1 MEATSEPGAGASGMT
16 AAPTQAAHVPQR
28 GSRIRVCLLSDTVG
42 LDAGTERQVVETA
55 KRLDKDRFDVHVIC
69 LEDSPQLRSL
79 EGICNIAVF
88 PTDSVNSWSGLMQI
102 RRFRHY
108 LREHHIQIAH
118 AYMNKTGLFA
128 VLTSVGSDRIVITSR
143 LNTGYWYTPRYKA
156 LFKLMNLRTNAMMA
170 NSIEAKRI
178 ADETEGLPPDR
189 VRVVY
194 QGVDMTKF
202 SRGLGDPS
210 ACDRLGI
217 PKKAR
222 VVGIVANLRPVKDHQ
237 LFLRAAKIVAGEF
250 DDVAFLLAGR
260 GELYQ
265 DLCNLSSELGI
276 RDRVF
281 FTQGEGRVMDCLARM
296 SIGCLTS
303 ISEGFSNAIMEYM
316 AAGVAAV
323 AIDVGGNRDAIIDGE
338 TGCLVSERSPEAF
351 AKPLIELLRNEE
363 LRASMGEKGF
373 RRCVENFEVGK
384 TIGQLEELYESLV
397 RSR

>member
-1 MEATSEPGAGASGMT
+1 
-16 AAPTQAAHVPQR
+16 
-28 GSRIRVCLLSDTVG
+28 VG

-55 KRLDKDRFDVHVIC
+55 KRLHKDRFDVHVIC

-79 EGICNIAVF
+79 TGVCNIAVF
-88 PTDSVNSWSGLMQI
+88 PTESVNSWSGLTQM
-102 RRFRHY
+102 RRFREY
-108 LREHHIQIAH
+108 LRQHHIQISH

-128 VLTSVGSDRIVITSR
+128 VLTSLGSDRIVITSR
-143 LNTGYWYTPRYKA
+143 LNTGYWYTPKMKLQFR
-156 LFKLMNLRTNAMMA
+156 LMNLRTDAMMA

-178 ADETEGLPPDR
+178 ADETEGLAPDR

-217 PKKAR
+217 PKTAR
-222 VVGIVANLRPVKDHQ
+222 VVGIVANLRPVKDHA
-237 LFLRAAKIVAGEF
+237 LFLRAAKIVADQIG
-250 DDVAFLLAGR
+250 DAAFLLAGR

-265 DLCNLSSELGI
+265 ELCDLSSQLGI

-281 FTQGEGRVMDCLARM
+281 FTQGEGKIMDCLARM

-316 AAGVAAV
+316 AAGMPAV
-323 AIDVGGNRDAIIDGE
+323 AIDVGGNRDAIVEGE
-338 TGCLVSERSPEAF
+338 TGYLVKERSPEAF

-363 LRASMGEKGF
+363 LRARLGANGYE
-373 RRCVENFEVGK
+373 RCVENFEVGR
-384 TIGQLEELYESLV
+384 TIGQLEEFYESLV
-397 RSR
+397 AART